1 VLRSIRRYV
10 VSAAVGLC
18 AILAGPLA
26 SAHASNATIR
36 ATINSYGPKIGRD
49 EVRVLHAVTAYKKHH
64 AAALVRALRHEVTDL
79 RSLRGKLIRESAST
93 AKGRRGKSDVTEGLG
108 LIASAYAALARDVTA
123 ASRSRSVSRAKVLAA
138 VAADRKGRAK
148 LRAGLKL
155 LS

>member
-1 VLRSIRRYV
+1 M
-10 VSAAVGLC
+10 
-18 AILAGPLA
+18 
-26 SAHASNATIR
+26 
-36 ATINSYGPKIGRD
+36 
-49 EVRVLHAVTAYKKHH
+49 LHAVTAYKKHH
-64 AAALVRALRHEVTDL
+64 AAALVRALRHEVIDL